1 MVTRLCMAVILNIYF
16 FRGCADFH
24 ANSLGEKGIFVHW
37 CNFMAAF
44 FGSQIY
50 IQVRGG
56 CCISMTVLCAL
67 TVARATAAAL
77 QGKCKNKA
85 SALHDMTDALEN
97 LKEVLAQVHINETYV
112 EHLSMTKFCD
122 QVLWSTRGLLLQ
134 WDVTT
139 TSLQELPAQ
148 KMPLLEKNRVW
159 SIKHP
164 DRERYLS
171 EVSAGVNFLLAQQEI
186 LKGEPWEWL
195 FHFVHQL
202 EYALL

>member
-1 MVTRLCMAVILNIYF
+1 MATRLCMAVILNIF
-16 FRGCADFH
+16 FF
-24 ANSLGEKGIFVHW
+24 FVVV
-37 CNFMAAF
+37 
-44 FGSQIY
+44 QISMQTRWARKVSSCIGATSWQLFLDRRY